1 MTAITFDTLASA
13 KRLKERGFSE
23 QQAEAVIAELKASRD
38 SDLNSLVTKADLR
51 ELEVKIDSKIES
63 VKADLFKWLIP
74 LLMGQAGLI
83 AALVKLL

>member
-13 KRLKERGFSE
+13 KRLKERAFSE
-23 QQAEAVIAELKASRD
+23 QQAEAVIDEIKVSRD
-38 SDLNSLVTKADLR
+38 SDLNGLITKSDLR
-51 ELEVKIDSKIES
+51 ELEARIDAKVES
-63 VKADLFKWLIP
+63 VKTDLFKWLIP